1 MGATRGTGDDLNH
14 SGAHWL
20 LKVNFFRGNWGL
32 ARVGTLRGTGGDLN
46 HIGSTP
52 LKFNFES
59 ALGTM
64 GTTRGTGDALN
75 HIGIRWLLA
84 FTVYLQG
91 WGLGTGDTEPLGL
104 GRGQRRS
111 LKAQGI

>member
-32 ARVGTLRGTGGDLN
+32 ARVGTLRGTG
-46 HIGSTP
+46 
-52 LKFNFES
+52 
-59 ALGTM
+59 
-64 GTTRGTGDALN
+64 DALN

-91 WGLGTGDTEPLGL
+91 WGLGTGDWEPLGL